1 MPQETTPVGR
11 SKKRADVP
19 MTEVA
24 RFLPAMTPEQYHH
37 AEGPPRLSQ
46 SIAKRLCEESPWHAK
61 RELDRRA
68 PTHEDEPGED
78 SAETKKR
85 DTMDRGTIIHAL
97 LLGTPSPAV
106 VVADLETGEPFDS
119 FRTKAAQAQKA
130 AIKAKGKIPVI
141 GSKVKWTLT
150 LADRIRDE
158 LYNEHGIELDGRS
171 ELAVHWTEKASDGT
185 EVLCRGMFDH
195 WLAED
200 AKGRPTIYD
209 LKIWASANPRNLV
222 RKIHDMGVDIQAEAY
237 TRAANMASPDLAG
250 RVRFVT
256 LVCEVGTG
264 LVTPVVFGGSM
275 REVGRWRW
283 RRAIDIWARCMKANE
298 WPGYTRGE
306 FRIDAPEWM
315 LAAELATAQ
324 SSNDL
329 ARYVTAAG
337 GDDDGFEED
346 DDNAAA

>member
-1 MPQETTPVGR
+1 MSSEP
-11 SKKRADVP
+11 AC
-19 MTEVA
+19 
-24 RFLPAMTPEQYHH
+24 FLPGMTPEQYHH
-37 AEGPPRLSQ
+37 AVGPPRLSQ

-68 PTHEDEPGED
+68 PTHEDEPAED

-85 DTMDRGTIIHAL
+85 DTMDRGTIVHAL

-106 VVADLETGEPFDS
+106 VVADETTGEPFDS

-130 AIKAKGKIPVI
+130 AIKAAGKIPVLAH
-141 GSKVKWTLT
+141 KVASVTK
-150 LADRIRDE
+150 LADRIRFE
-158 LYNEHGIELDGRS
+158 LLKEHGIDLDGDS
-171 ELAVHWTEKASDGT
+171 ELAAHWTERASDGT

-195 WLAED
+195 WLAAD

-209 LKIWASANPRNLV
+209 LKIWASANPRKLV
-222 RKIHDMGVDIQAEAY
+222 HKIHDMGVDIQGEAY
-237 TRAANMASPDLAG
+237 TRAAEKASPDLAG

-275 REVGRWRW
+275 RQVGRWRW
-283 RRAIDIWARCMKANE
+283 RRAIDMWARCMRANE
-298 WPGYTRGE
+298 WPGYTTGE
-306 FRIDAPEWM
+306 FVIDAPEYM
-315 LAAELATAQ
+315 VAAELASAQ

-329 ARYVTAAG
+329 ARYVTGASTG
-337 GDDDGFEED
+337 EGSGTEVDDDESY
-346 DDNAAA
+346 